1 MSKAKLKQYLRK
13 VKKSLLLNN
22 SRQQTKS
29 IMNILK
35 QNIEHY
41 FEEHPNATFEDFEN
55 HFGSPETLLP
65 DIFEMEF
72 SNDPSGSL
80 SSLSHKKLHFQL
92 VMFGVILCVL
102 FCVAFLLKEYA
113 DFKRNQT
120 SSIRIEII
128 TDELD

>member
-1 MSKAKLKQYLRK
+1 MSKVKLKQYLRK

-80 SSLSHKKLHFQL
+80 SSISHKKRNFQL
-92 VMFGVILCVL
+92 ITLGVLVCVL

-113 DFKRNQT
+113 EFKRNQV
-120 SSIRIEII
+120 SSVRIEII
-128 TDELD
+128 SDELE